1 MTMYPTLPK
10 SYKGVYPFK
19 LGTTSFIYP
28 DHIIPNIR
36 MLGPYLDEIEILFF
50 ESAPTSLPSRHEIK
64 EIGILAKEF
73 DLSYNVHLPL
83 DISLSAP
90 DPSKR
95 QAALEANLQIIDLTM
110 PLSPSTCTLHLPY
123 NGTDIKPERIK
134 KWQEL
139 VHQSME
145 QLLATG
151 IESKS
156 ISIETLDYPFEWVE
170 NILNDLNLSAC
181 IDLGHLMVHGFE
193 PETVFDRYSQI
204 TSIIHL
210 HGVKNN
216 KDHLALD
223 RLSSKRTNII
233 MGILKRFTGVV
244 SLEVFSFDRL
254 ASSLNFLEQRWHR
267 ADSL

>member
-1 MTMYPTLPK
+1 MYPTLPK

-28 DHIIPNIR
+28 DHIIPNVR
-36 MLGPYLDEIEILFF
+36 MLGPHLDEIELLFF
-50 ESAPTSLPSRHEIK
+50 ESRPASLPSPHEIE
-64 EIGILAKEF
+64 EIGLLAEEF

-83 DISLSAP
+83 DISLSAS
-90 DPSKR
+90 DPSMR
-95 QAALEANLQIIDLTM
+95 QAALETILQIIDLTR

-123 NGTDIKPERIK
+123 NGIDSEPEQIK
-134 KWQEL
+134 KWQKL
-139 VHQSME
+139 VCQSLE
-145 QLLATG
+145 QLLAFG

-156 ISIETLDYPFEWVE
+156 ISIETLDYPFEWVD
-170 NILNDLNLSAC
+170 NILIDLSLSVC

-193 PETVFDRYSQI
+193 PLTVFDRYSQI

-210 HGVKNN
+210 HGVENN

-223 RLSSKRTNII
+223 RLSDDKTDAI

-244 SLEVFSFDRL
+244 SLEVFSYNRL
-254 ASSLNFLEQRWHR
+254 VNSLIYLENCWQ
-267 ADSL
+267 LYGK

>member
-1 MTMYPTLPK
+1 MYPNLPK

-28 DHIIPNIR
+28 DHIIPNIK
-36 MLGPYLDEIEILFF
+36 MLGPFLDEIELLFF
-50 ESAPTSLPSRHEIK
+50 ESTPASLPTRDEIK
-64 EIGILAKEF
+64 EIGLLAKDF

-95 QAALEANLQIIDLTM
+95 QAALETILQIIDLTM

-123 NGTDIKPERIK
+123 NGTDIEPERIK

-139 VHQSME
+139 VYQSME